1 MEHRPRMN
9 SPVKFAALAAAAASA
24 AMFSQA
30 ALPARASTPVEQLV
44 ATLAGT
50 WNEVMRA
57 QPSCED
63 KKYQHSFSLSADGL
77 LLTKRFVQPFE
88 GNFGPVAEERYRVLY
103 GDEKSVMVFKEGE
116 TFELRDTGDKLLRQ
130 LILES
135 DTTYA
140 WRMYGMPRDHQAVA
154 GGLRCSR

>member
-1 MEHRPRMN
+1 MKNRLRMN
-9 SPVKFAALAAAAASA
+9 NPFNFAALASAAAL
-24 AMFSQA
+24 MFSLA
-30 ALPARASTPVEQLV
+30 ALPAHASTPVEQLV
-44 ATLAGT
+44 AKLAGT

-57 QPSCED
+57 QPSCAD
-63 KKYQHSFSLSADGL
+63 KKYLHSFSLSADGL
-77 LLTKRFVQPFE
+77 VLTKRFVQPFE
-88 GNFGPVAEERYRVLY
+88 GNFGPVAEERYRVVY

-135 DTTYA
+135 DTSYA
-140 WRMYGMPRDHQAVA
+140 WRMYGMPRDHRAAA